1 MLLTFSTCQ
10 GLFRMWT
17 LCTRQWCARLLN
29 FISQIIADTANCT
42 IVFSSTMHSSLKRK
56 GEKNRFTCSWWNSN
70 SQVYILFWI
79 LMIVLSTWGAHQ
91 CTVWREGIYTAEL
104 GATWADCKV
113 EKHVYLRKQLTEV
126 RIIHTG
132 AWHIFLFVNEL
143 IT

>member
-1 MLLTFSTCQ
+1 MSRFVQNVNILHKAMVCK
-10 GLFRMWT
+10 
-17 LCTRQWCARLLN
+17 
-29 FISQIIADTANCT
+29 
-42 IVFSSTMHSSLKRK
+42 IVELYIPNHSRHSKLYHCFLQYHALIVKKERR
-56 GEKNRFTCSWWNSN
+56 KNRFTCSWWNSN